1 VSTRALAAGLFA
13 YAASLAALTGCR
25 GVSSDDPPILLERNM
40 YDQERYNPESYSQF
54 FTDHRTMRDPV
65 EGTIAR
71 DRYEDDPEVATGL
84 LADKSGYVLAVPP
97 QMIQRGGGM
106 EKFLA
111 RGQDRFNIYCAPC
124 HGQTGD
130 GKGMVVCKREKLT
143 DPCES
148 RGFAPLPS
156 YEDPRLRQMPDGQ
169 LFATISHGVRTMPAY
184 GAQIPTADRW
194 AIVSYVRALELSQ
207 LSSLSPGA
215 PTPGTQANPSQP
227 EPQK

>member
-1 VSTRALAAGLFA
+1 VRTQALAAAVLALSCSGSAGL
-13 YAASLAALTGCR
+13 LGCR
-25 GVSSDDPPILLERNM
+25 GVTSEDPPIALERNM

-54 FTDHRTMRDPV
+54 FPDHRTMRAPV

-84 LADKSGYVLAVPP
+84 LADKSGYVMAVPP
-97 QMIQRGGGM
+97 QIVQRGGGM

-111 RGQDRFNIYCAPC
+111 RGQERFNIFCAPC

-130 GKGMVVCKREKLT
+130 GKGMVVCKREKQT

-156 YEDPRLRQMPDGQ
+156 YQDARLRQMPDGQ

-207 LSSLSPGA
+207 LTQLTP
-215 PTPGTQANPSQP
+215 PTQPNPSQA